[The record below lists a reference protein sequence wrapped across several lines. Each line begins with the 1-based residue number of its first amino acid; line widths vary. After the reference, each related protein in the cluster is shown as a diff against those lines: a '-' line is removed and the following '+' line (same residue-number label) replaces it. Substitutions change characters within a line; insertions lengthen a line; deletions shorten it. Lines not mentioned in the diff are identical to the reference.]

1 MKQEI
6 QEIIEK
12 NLPKQ
17 VGETLRK
24 RLEEADKNEQLIKDL
39 TVHNLEQGDEIIRLK
54 KVVVNYEQLDD
65 RNTQLDTREKEL
77 NDKERNLKIAELTYM
92 LDSEKAKSLHSD
104 AIAMGLVRNTTY
116 RKNVFDN
123 ETNSGGGHY
132 DANNNYIPAPNVTKS
147 TTEDKSEE

>member
-1 MKQEI
+1 MKEEI

-17 VGETLRK
+17 VGETLK
-24 RLEEADKNEQLIKDL
+24 LRLEKADRDEESVKDL
-39 TVHNLEQGDEIIRLK
+39 TTVNKLYEGEIEHLK
-54 KVVVNYEQLDD
+54 ERIVDYEKFDSRNMKLDS
-65 RNTQLDTREKEL
+65 REKEL
-77 NDKERNLKIAELTYM
+77 NDKERNLKITELTYQ

-123 ETNSGGGHY
+123 ESNTGGGHY
-132 DANNNYIPAPNVTKS
+132 DANDNYIPAPNITKN